1 MRYFVIAGEASG
13 DLHASNLIKS
23 IKKEDADA
31 LFCGL
36 GGDLMEAEG
45 VRLIRHYRDMAFMGF
60 IPVLLHAKTI
70 LGNIK
75 ACKEAIKEFIP
86 DILILVD
93 YPSFNLK
100 MAQFVKEN
108 MSDVTVYYYISPK
121 LWAWKEY
128 RLKSMKRYVDK
139 IFSILPFEVDWF
151 SERGLEVEYVGNPC
165 VDAIEN
171 RAHKNESR
179 TDFEERTGVDSRP
192 ILALLAGS
200 RVQEVKSSLPIM
212 LDSASQYKDYQ
223 VVVAGVKSIDSALYR
238 NIMKGYDAKV
248 VYNETYELLQQS
260 EIAVV
265 TSGTATLET
274 ALMRVPEV
282 VVYKMSGGW
291 LFHRFLELFI
301 RVPYISLV
309 NLIAQKWLVQEL
321 VIEEFTAERL
331 SKEIDKLRNEEY
343 RKNMLQGYD
352 DLIAL
357 LGKDSVSDRAA
368 HAMLSQYNQSKN
380 SSF

>member
-291 LFHRFLELFI
+291 LFHRFLEFFI

-380 SSF
+380 SSI

>member
-1 MRYFVIAGEASG
+1 
-13 DLHASNLIKS
+13 
-23 IKKEDADA
+23 
-31 LFCGL
+31 
-36 GGDLMEAEG
+36 
-45 VRLIRHYRDMAFMGF
+45 
-60 IPVLLHAKTI
+60 
-70 LGNIK
+70 
-75 ACKEAIKEFIP
+75 
-86 DILILVD
+86 
-93 YPSFNLK
+93 
-100 MAQFVKEN
+100 
-108 MSDVTVYYYISPK
+108 
-121 LWAWKEY
+121 
-128 RLKSMKRYVDK
+128 
-139 IFSILPFEVDWF
+139 
-151 SERGLEVEYVGNPC
+151 
-165 VDAIEN
+165 
-171 RAHKNESR
+171 
-179 TDFEERTGVDSRP
+179 
-192 ILALLAGS
+192 
-200 RVQEVKSSLPIM
+200 M

-380 SSF
+380 SSI

>member
-1 MRYFVIAGEASG
+1 MKYFIIAGEASG

-23 IKKEDADA
+23 LKKEDSQAS
-31 LFCGL
+31 FCGL
-36 GGDLMEAEG
+36 GGDLMAAEG
-45 VRLIRHYRDMAFMGF
+45 VRLVRHYRDMAFMGF
-60 IPVLLHAKTI
+60 IPVLMHAKTV

-75 ACKEAIKEFIP
+75 SCKEAVTDFAP
-86 DILILVD
+86 DVLILVD

-100 MAQFVKEN
+100 IAQFVKEN
-108 MSDVTVYYYISPK
+108 MPNVAVYYYISPK

-128 RLKSMKRYVDK
+128 RLKSMKRYIDK
-139 IFSILPFEVDWF
+139 VFSILPFEVKWF

-171 RAHKNESR
+171 RPHKGESR
-179 TDFEERTGVDSRP
+179 AEFEARTGVDNRP

-200 RVQEVKSSLPIM
+200 RVQEIKGSLPIM
-212 LDSASQYKDYQ
+212 LESAIQYKDYQ
-223 VVVAGVKSIDSALYR
+223 IVIAGVKSIDSSLYQQITK
-238 NIMKGYDAKV
+238 NYEAKV
-248 VYNETYELLQQS
+248 IYNETYELLQHADL
-260 EIAVV
+260 AVV

-291 LFHRFLELFI
+291 LFHRFLQLFI

-309 NLIAQKWLVQEL
+309 NLIANKWLVQEL
-321 VIEEFTAERL
+321 VIEEFTVERL
-331 SKEIDKLRNEEY
+331 SKEIDKLRDAEC
-343 RKNMLQGYD
+343 RKEMLKGYD
-352 DLIAL
+352 ELIEL
-357 LGKDSVSDRAA
+357 LGKESVSDRAA

-380 SSF
+380 S

>member
-75 ACKEAIKEFIP
+75 ACKEVIKEFIP

-274 ALMRVPEV
+274 ALIRVPEV

-380 SSF
+380 SSI

>member
-108 MSDVTVYYYISPK
+108 ISDVTVYYYISPK

-291 LFHRFLELFI
+291 LFHRFLEFFI

-380 SSF
+380 SSI

>member
-212 LDSASQYKDYQ
+212 LDSTSQYKDYQ

-380 SSF
+380 SSI

>member
-321 VIEEFTAERL
+321 VIEEFTVERL
-331 SKEIDKLRNEEY
+331 SKEIDKLRDVEC
-343 RKNMLQGYD
+343 RKEMLKGYD
-352 DLIAL
+352 ELIEL
-357 LGKDSVSDRAA
+357 LGKESVSDRAA

-380 SSF
+380 SSI

>member
-274 ALMRVPEV
+274 ALIRVPEV

-291 LFHRFLELFI
+291 LFHRFLEFFI

-380 SSF
+380 SSI

>member
-223 VVVAGVKSIDSALYR
+223 VVVAGVKSIDSALYQ

-380 SSF
+380 SSI

>member
-128 RLKSMKRYVDK
+128 RLNSMKRYVDK

-380 SSF
+380 SSI

>member
-357 LGKDSVSDRAA
+357 LGKESVSDRAA
-368 HAMLSQYNQSKN
+368 QAMLCQYNQLKKS
-380 SSF
+380 

>member
-60 IPVLLHAKTI
+60 IPVLLQAKTI

-108 MSDVTVYYYISPK
+108 ISDVTVYYYISPK

-139 IFSILPFEVDWF
+139 IFAILPFEVDWF

-309 NLIAQKWLVQEL
+309 NLIAQKWLVQAL

-380 SSF
+380 SSI

>member
-70 LGNIK
+70 FGNIK

-380 SSF
+380 SLI

>member
-380 SSF
+380 SSI

>member
-108 MSDVTVYYYISPK
+108 MSNVAVYYYISPK

-380 SSF
+380 SSI

>member
-75 ACKEAIKEFIP
+75 ACKEAINEFIP

-108 MSDVTVYYYISPK
+108 ISDVTVYYYISPK

-380 SSF
+380 SSI

>member
-1 MRYFVIAGEASG
+1 MKYFIIAGEASG

-23 IKKEDADA
+23 LKKEDSQAS
-31 LFCGL
+31 FCGL
-36 GGDLMEAEG
+36 GGDLMAAEG
-45 VRLIRHYRDMAFMGF
+45 VRLVRHYRDMAFMGF
-60 IPVLLHAKTI
+60 IPVLMHAKTV

-75 ACKEAIKEFIP
+75 SCKEAVTDFAP
-86 DILILVD
+86 DVLILVD

-100 MAQFVKEN
+100 IAQFVKEN
-108 MSDVTVYYYISPK
+108 MPNVAVYYYISPK

-128 RLKSMKRYVDK
+128 RLKSMKRYIDK
-139 IFSILPFEVDWF
+139 VFSILPFEVKWF

-171 RAHKNESR
+171 RPHKGESR
-179 TDFEERTGVDSRP
+179 AEFEARTGVDNRP

-200 RVQEVKSSLPIM
+200 RVQEIKGSLPIM
-212 LDSASQYKDYQ
+212 LESAIQYKDYQ
-223 VVVAGVKSIDSALYR
+223 IVIAGVKSIDSSLYQQITK
-238 NIMKGYDAKV
+238 NYEAKV
-248 VYNETYELLQQS
+248 IYNETYELLQQADL
-260 EIAVV
+260 AVV

-291 LFHRFLELFI
+291 LFHRFLQLFI

-309 NLIAQKWLVQEL
+309 NLIANKWLVQEL
-321 VIEEFTAERL
+321 VIEEFTVDRL
-331 SKEIDKLRNEEY
+331 SKEIDKLRDAEC
-343 RKNMLQGYD
+343 RKEMLKGYD
-352 DLIAL
+352 ELIEL
-357 LGKDSVSDRAA
+357 LGKESVSDRAA

-380 SSF
+380 SSI

>member
-1 MRYFVIAGEASG
+1 MKYFIIAGEASG

-23 IKKEDADA
+23 LKKEDSQAS
-31 LFCGL
+31 FCGL
-36 GGDLMEAEG
+36 GGDLMAAEG
-45 VRLIRHYRDMAFMGF
+45 VRLVRHYRDMAFMGF
-60 IPVLLHAKTI
+60 IPVLMHAKTV

-75 ACKEAIKEFIP
+75 SCKEAVTDFAP
-86 DILILVD
+86 DVLILVD

-100 MAQFVKEN
+100 IAQFVKEN
-108 MSDVTVYYYISPK
+108 MPNVAVYYYISPK

-128 RLKSMKRYVDK
+128 RLKSMKRYIDK
-139 IFSILPFEVDWF
+139 VFSILPFEVKWF

-171 RAHKNESR
+171 RPHKGESR
-179 TDFEERTGVDSRP
+179 AEFEARTGVDNRP

-200 RVQEVKSSLPIM
+200 RVQEIKGSLPIM
-212 LDSASQYKDYQ
+212 LESAIQYKDYQ
-223 VVVAGVKSIDSALYR
+223 IVIAGVKSIDSSLYQQITK
-238 NIMKGYDAKV
+238 NYEAKV
-248 VYNETYELLQQS
+248 IYNETYELLQQADL
-260 EIAVV
+260 AVV

-309 NLIAQKWLVQEL
+309 NLIANKWLVQEL
-321 VIEEFTAERL
+321 VIEEFTVERL
-331 SKEIDKLRNEEY
+331 SKEIDKLRDAEC
-343 RKNMLQGYD
+343 RKEMLKGYD
-352 DLIAL
+352 ELIEL
-357 LGKDSVSDRAA
+357 LGKESVSDRAA

-380 SSF
+380 SSI

>member
-274 ALMRVPEV
+274 ALIRVPEV

-380 SSF
+380 SSI

>member
-151 SERGLEVEYVGNPC
+151 SECGLEVEYVGNPC

>member
-212 LDSASQYKDYQ
+212 LDSASQYNDYQ

-380 SSF
+380 SSI